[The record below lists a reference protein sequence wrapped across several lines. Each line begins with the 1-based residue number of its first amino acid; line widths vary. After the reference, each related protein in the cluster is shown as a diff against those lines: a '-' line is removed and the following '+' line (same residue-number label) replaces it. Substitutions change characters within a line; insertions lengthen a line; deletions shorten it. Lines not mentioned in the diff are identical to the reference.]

1 MINRQIFCK
10 YGLIGDN
17 VDLKQNVNIE
27 IDKSGT
33 ISSLKYDNPEDPL
46 NLSEDN
52 SQYLIIPGLIN
63 SHVHIGDNFAKEE
76 GFNKN
81 ILDIVAPPNG
91 LKHILLESTSKDI
104 QIKGIRLAALEML
117 SNGIT
122 CFIDF
127 RERSVE
133 GINLLRQSLKGSPI
147 NFLAFGR
154 FLKENEIETVFK
166 LADGVGLP
174 SYNNLSNEIK
184 ELLRNFKKKYKKPIG
199 CHVAEV
205 DRDENLLR
213 ALFKDDLVD
222 IIVHG
227 TQFINE
233 DLETLKKQ
241 KKSLVLCPRCNGYF
255 GVGFPPIND
264 VIKQKIPFSLGTDN
278 LMANNT
284 DLFEEMRY
292 LYNVSRVLSKN
303 EKELSIESRELL
315 KTITINAAKN
325 FNLDNKIGSITEGK
339 FADFIMLDLNS
350 INYYSY
356 NINLNNIYPII
367 VQRTKSE
374 NIKKVYIKGEL
385 VFERN

>member
-1 MINRQIFCK
+1 MTNRQIFCK

-17 VDLKQNVNIE
+17 LDLKQNVNIE

-33 ISSLKYDNPEDPL
+33 ISSLKYDNPNDPL

-52 SQYLIIPGLIN
+52 NQYLIIPGLIN
-63 SHVHIGDNFAKEE
+63 SHIHIADNFAKEL
-76 GFNKN
+76 GFNRD
-81 ILDIVAPPNG
+81 LTEIVAPPNG
-91 LKHILLESTSKDI
+91 LKHILLESAPKEI
-104 QIKGIRLAALEML
+104 QFKGIKLGALEML

-127 RERSVE
+127 RERGVE
-133 GINLLRQSLKGSPI
+133 GVNLLRQALNDSPI
-147 NFLAFGR
+147 KFLIFGR
-154 FLKENEIETVFK
+154 FLKENEVETVFK
-166 LADGVGLP
+166 LADGIGLA
-174 SYNNLSNEIK
+174 SYNNLTNEMK
-184 ELLRNFKKKYKKPIG
+184 EKLRNYKKKYKKPIA
-199 CHVAEV
+199 CHFAEV

-222 IIVHG
+222 IIIHG

-233 DLETLKKQ
+233 DLERLKKQ

-255 GVGFPPIND
+255 GVGFPPIIN

-292 LYNVSRVLSKN
+292 LYNISRVLSKN
-303 EKELSIESRELL
+303 ESELLIESRELL
-315 KTITINAAKN
+315 KAITISAAKN

-339 FADFIMLDLNS
+339 FADFIVIDLNS
-350 INYYSY
+350 INYYLY
-356 NINLNNIYPII
+356 IINLYNIYPLI

-374 NIKKVYIKGEL
+374 NIKKVYINGDL